1 MDDFIEHSNCNLLKN
16 CCWVKGNTKGIHIY
30 TRVTN
35 MIEYSNQVDVFKTFK
50 GDFIHSKNNMWEKI
64 DKTIHNY
71 NGSIV
76 TIYPNPM
83 KDELWIEM
91 YNSAALKL
99 EIRIVDMSGRILKHI
114 NTDQAKGNHKIS
126 IPVNDLNAGI
136 YAVQIIENGKLTS
149 TSKINK

>member
-1 MDDFIEHSNCNLLKN
+1 M
-16 CCWVKGNTKGIHIY
+16 
-30 TRVTN
+30 
-35 MIEYSNQVDVFKTFK
+35 
-50 GDFIHSKNNMWEKI
+50 
-64 DKTIHNY
+64 HNY

-114 NTDQAKGNHKIS
+114 NADQAKGNHKIS